1 MHGMCVI
8 GRFCPVVCKTASAPS
23 VPDRRRSTRNHR
35 GTAQYRLL
43 CVLRRPFPSPTIA
56 KKATEC
62 PMSKNLRTRRGV
74 REYWNRYALQ
84 HISVHMRSS
93 GICGV
98 YLLRAEESCS
108 FGSKYSAYLVTV
120 EQGDQL
126 VGHAKLPTFQCWRY
140 HGFHSFKLLRWI
152 SPQIDFGRLN
162 IIMPQPQRHLPDIPC
177 GL

>member
-1 MHGMCVI
+1 
-8 GRFCPVVCKTASAPS
+8 
-23 VPDRRRSTRNHR
+23 
-35 GTAQYRLL
+35 
-43 CVLRRPFPSPTIA
+43 
-56 KKATEC
+56 
-62 PMSKNLRTRRGV
+62 
-74 REYWNRYALQ
+74 
-84 HISVHMRSS
+84 MRSS

-162 IIMPQPQRHLPDIPC
+162 IIMPQPHLYFSDNKQPKYIS
-177 GL
+177 GLIQQISFKLWRLWCP